1 MQAPSVLARWQELS
15 HDRPASHTTQL
26 AQLLDSLNQ
35 RTRPLASTL
44 DVRPTLEFMTGIYKS
59 AATGRTVQRGS
70 IGEGD
75 PFYYHVAGQ
84 RS

>member
-1 MQAPSVLARWQELS
+1 M
-15 HDRPASHTTQL
+15 D
-26 AQLLDSLNQ
+26 Q
-35 RTRPLASTL
+35 RARPLASTR
-44 DVRPTLEFMTGIYKS
+44 DVRPTFKFITGIYKS

-84 RS
+84 RSQGSTGR